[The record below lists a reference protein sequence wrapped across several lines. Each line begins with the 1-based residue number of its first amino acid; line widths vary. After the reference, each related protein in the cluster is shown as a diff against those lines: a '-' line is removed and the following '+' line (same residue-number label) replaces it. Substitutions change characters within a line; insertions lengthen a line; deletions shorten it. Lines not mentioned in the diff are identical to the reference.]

1 MYLSQ
6 LNILDYKNIRQAEL
20 TFTRKLNCLIGMNG
34 MGKTN
39 VIDAIYY
46 LSFCKSAF
54 NSTDSYN
61 IRHEASF
68 SMLQGIYQEMAT
80 PDGTEQ
86 ISCGIKR
93 GVKKQFRRGKK
104 EYKRLTDHIGLLPL
118 VLVSPH
124 DKNLIDEGS
133 DERRRFMDSVIS
145 QCDKVYLQHVLDYNA
160 LLKQRNTL
168 LKQISEQG
176 ERWRSALGEQSDVLD
191 VLEMQLSIHAE
202 YIFKKREAFIGEF
215 IPIFRELHSY
225 ITEEKEPV
233 SLNYRSQLQE
243 RDLVQA
249 YRQTRERDVMLGW
262 SSQGIHK
269 DDLDMYLGSWAIHT
283 VGSEGQK
290 KTYIMAV
297 RLAQAEYLAHHVG
310 SQEGAQ
316 HKRPILL
323 LDDIFDKLDG
333 RRVERI
339 ISLVGSERFGQIFF
353 TDTNREHLLDLLR
366 PLREECAV
374 FFVENGEV
382 SPQDL

>member
-6 LNILDYKNIRQAEL
+6 LNILDYKNIQQAEL
-20 TFTRKLNCLIGMNG
+20 TFIPKLNCLIGMNG

-54 NSTDSYN
+54 TGIDSLN

-68 SMLQGIYQEMAT
+68 AMLQGVYKDMPA
-80 PDGTEQ
+80 PDGVEQ

-133 DERRRFMDSVIS
+133 DERRKFMDSVIS
-145 QCDKVYLQHVLDYNA
+145 QCDKVYLQHILDYNA
-160 LLKQRNTL
+160 LLKQRNSL
-168 LKQISEQG
+168 LKQIA
-176 ERWRSALGEQSDVLD
+176 ERGEQWHAQLNAQSDILD
-191 VLEMQLSIHAE
+191 ILEMQLAEHAE
-202 YIFKKREAFIGEF
+202 YIFTTRTTFINNF
-215 IPIFRELHSY
+215 IPLFQELHAY
-225 ITEEKEPV
+225 ITNEQESV
-233 SLNYRSQLQE
+233 TLTYQSQLQE
-243 RDLVQA
+243 RNLIQA
-249 YRQTRERDVMLGW
+249 FRQTRERDVMLGW

-269 DDLDMYLGSWAIHT
+269 DDLYMFLDKWLIHN

-290 KTYIMAV
+290 KTYIMALK
-297 RLAQAEYLAHHVG
+297 LAQAEYLT
-310 SQEGAQ
+310 Q
-316 HKRPILL
+316 HTERINTIKPILL

-333 RRVERI
+333 KRVERI
-339 ISLVGSERFGQIFF
+339 ISLVGSNRFGQIFF
-353 TDTNREHLLDLLR
+353 TDTNREHLLDLLQ

-374 FFVENGEV
+374 FIVENGEIT
-382 SPQDL
+382 PQQI

>member
-1 MYLSQ
+1 MYLGQ

-20 TFTRKLNCLIGMNG
+20 TFDRKLNCLIGMNG

-54 NSTDSYN
+54 NNVDSCN

-68 SMLQGIYQEMAT
+68 SMLQGVYRDMPT
-80 PDGTEQ
+80 PDGVEQ
-86 ISCGIKR
+86 IACGIKR

-104 EYKRLTDHIGLLPL
+104 EYKRLVDHIGLLPL

-168 LKQISEQG
+168 LKQIAGQG
-176 ERWRSALGEQSDVLD
+176 ECWRSALNGQSDVLD
-191 VLEMQLSIHAE
+191 VLEMQLTRHAG
-202 YIFKKREAFIGEF
+202 YIFSGRESFIAEF
-215 IPIFRELHSY
+215 VPLFQELHSY
-225 ITEEKEPV
+225 ITEDKEPV
-233 SLNYRSQLQE
+233 ALNYRSQLQE
-243 RDLVQA
+243 RDLMQA
-249 YRQTRERDVMLGW
+249 YRLTRERDVMLGW

-269 DDLDMYLGSWAIHT
+269 DDLEMFLGDWAIHN

-297 RLAQAEYLAHHVG
+297 RLAQAEYLAHHAGTQGGGQPV
-310 SQEGAQ
+310 
-316 HKRPILL
+316 KPILL

-333 RRVERI
+333 KRVERI
-339 ISLVGSERFGQIFF
+339 ISLVGAERFGQIFF

-374 FFVENGEV
+374 FFVENGEIT
-382 SPQDL
+382 PQKL

>member
-1 MYLSQ
+1 MYLGQ

-20 TFTRKLNCLIGMNG
+20 TFTPKLNCLIGMNG

-54 NSTDSYN
+54 NSVDSCN

-68 SMLQGIYQEMAT
+68 AMLQGVYREMPT

-104 EYKRLTDHIGLLPL
+104 EYKRLMDHIGLLPL

-145 QCDKVYLQHVLDYNA
+145 QCDKVYLQHVMDYNV

-168 LKQISEQG
+168 LKQIAEQG
-176 ERWRSALGEQSDVLD
+176 ERWRDALAGQSDVLD
-191 VLEMQLSIHAE
+191 VLELQLSRHAD
-202 YIFKKREAFIGEF
+202 YIFKTRTTFIEEF
-215 IPIFRELHSY
+215 IPVFRELHSY
-225 ITEEKEPV
+225 ITEDKEPV
-233 SLNYRSQLQE
+233 SLSYRSQLQD
-243 RDLVQA
+243 RDLEQA

-269 DDLDMYLGSWAIHT
+269 DDLEMYLGNWTIHN

-290 KTYIMAV
+290 KTYIMAM
-297 RLAQAEYLAHHVG
+297 RLAQAEYLAHHAG
-310 SQEGAQ
+310 LWEEKQQ
-316 HKRPILL
+316 MKPILL

-333 RRVERI
+333 KRVERI
-339 ISLVGSERFGQIFF
+339 VRLVGSERFGQVFF

-382 SPQDL
+382 TPQNL